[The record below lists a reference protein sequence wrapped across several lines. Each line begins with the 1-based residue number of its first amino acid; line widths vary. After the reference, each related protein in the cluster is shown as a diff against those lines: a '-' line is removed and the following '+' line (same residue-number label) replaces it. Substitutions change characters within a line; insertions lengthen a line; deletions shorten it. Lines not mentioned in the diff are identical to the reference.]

1 MTRILS
7 ISLSKGGVGKTTT
20 AVNLSAALSISNR
33 RVLLIDTDTQAQAGK
48 ALGVRPEIGLADFM
62 LGQITFADAIV
73 EARPNLHLLAGGHRL
88 AAVKQV
94 IAEADMRQEE
104 TLAAAL
110 LPYIQSYDYV
120 ILDTSPGWDNLQI
133 NVLFFAEEVLTPVNL
148 EVLSLDGLIEF
159 THRIEEVRRYHD
171 VQLSYVLPTALD
183 RRVRQTDEIMPQ
195 LSRTFGDTVC
205 APIRYNVRLSEA
217 PAHGQHIFEYAPRSN
232 GAQDYLELTRR
243 IVNDEQA

>member
-20 AVNLSAALSISNR
+20 AVNLSAALAISGR

-48 ALGVRPEIGLADFM
+48 SLGMRPDVGLADFI
-62 LGQITFADAIV
+62 LGQTSFEDAVV

-104 TLAAAL
+104 TLSTAL
-110 LPYIQSYDYV
+110 TSHIQQYHYV

-133 NVLFFAEEVLTPVNL
+133 NVLFFAREVLTPVNL
-148 EVLSLDGLIEF
+148 EVLSLDGLLEF
-159 THRIEEVRRYHD
+159 TRRIEEVRQYHD
-171 VQLSYVLPTALD
+171 VELRYVLPTALD
-183 RRVRQTDEIMPQ
+183 RRIKQTAEIRPQ
-195 LSRTFGDTVC
+195 LENHFGDVVC
-205 APIRYNVRLSEA
+205 KPIRYNVRLSEA
-217 PAHGQHIFEYAPRSN
+217 PAHGQHIFEYARRSN
-232 GAQDYLELTRR
+232 GAQDYMQLTKR
-243 IVNDEQA
+243 IVSDE

>member
-1 MTRILS
+1 MTRIIS

-20 AVNLSAALSISNR
+20 AVNLAAALAITGR

-48 ALGVRPEIGLADFM
+48 ALGLRPEIGLADFM
-62 LGQITFADAIV
+62 LGHAPFATAVV

-110 LPYIQSYDYV
+110 RPHIQPYHYV
-120 ILDTSPGWDNLQI
+120 LLDTSPGWDNLQI
-133 NVLFFAEEVLTPVNL
+133 NVLFFAQEVLTPVNL

-159 THRIEEVRRYHD
+159 TQRIEEVRRYHP
-171 VQLSYVLPTALD
+171 VQLRYVLPTALD
-183 RRVRQTDEIMPQ
+183 RRVKQTGEIMPQ
-195 LSRTFGDTVC
+195 LTRNFGTSVC
-205 APIRYNVRLSEA
+205 NPIRYNVRLSEA
-217 PAHGQHIFEYAPRSN
+217 PAHGQHIFEYDPQSN
-232 GAQDYLELTRR
+232 GAKDYMELTRR
-243 IVNDEQA
+243 IVQDE

>member
-1 MTRILS
+1 MTRIIA

-20 AVNLSAALSISNR
+20 AVNLSAALAISGR

-48 ALGVRPEIGLADFM
+48 ALGLRPEIGLADFL
-62 LGQITFADAIV
+62 LGQVTFAEAIV

-104 TLAAAL
+104 TLSAAL
-110 LPYIQSYDYV
+110 SPYISQYHYV

-159 THRIEEVRRYHD
+159 TRRIDEVRRYHD
-171 VQLSYVLPTALD
+171 LKLRYVLPTAMD
-183 RRVRQTDEIMPQ
+183 RRVKQTSEIMPQ
-195 LSRTFGDTVC
+195 LKQNFAGAVC
-205 APIRYNVRLSEA
+205 TPIRYNVRLSEA
-217 PAHGQHIFEYAPRSN
+217 PAHGLHIFEYDPQSN
-232 GAQDYLELTRR
+232 GAKDYAVLTKR
-243 IVNDEQA
+243 IVTDE

>member
-1 MTRILS
+1 MARILS

-20 AVNLSAALSISNR
+20 AVNLSAALAISGR

-48 ALGVRPEIGLADFM
+48 ALGLRPEVGLADFM
-62 LGQITFADAIV
+62 LGQAEFEQAIV

-110 LPYIQSYDYV
+110 SPYTPHYHYV

-159 THRIEEVRRYHD
+159 THRIEEVRRYHNL
-171 VQLSYVLPTALD
+171 QLRYVLPTALD
-183 RRVRQTDEIMPQ
+183 RRVKQTNEIMPQ
-195 LSRTFGDTVC
+195 LDAHFGTAVC
-205 APIRYNVRLSEA
+205 KPIRYNVRLSES
-217 PAHGQHIFEYAPRSN
+217 PAHGQHIFEYDPHSN
-232 GAQDYLELTRR
+232 GAKDYMELTKR
-243 IVNDEQA
+243 IVNDE

>member
-20 AVNLSAALSISNR
+20 AVNLSAALAISGR

-48 ALGVRPEIGLADFM
+48 SLGLRPELGLADFM
-62 LGQITFADAIV
+62 LGHASFNEAVI

-110 LPYIQSYDYV
+110 TPYIPYYNYV

-133 NVLFFAEEVLTPVNL
+133 NVLFFAQEVLTPVNL
-148 EVLSLDGLIEF
+148 EILSLDGLIEF
-159 THRIEEVRRYHD
+159 TRRIEEVRRYHD
-171 VQLSYVLPTALD
+171 VDLRYVLPTALD
-183 RRVRQTDEIMPQ
+183 RRVKQTDEIMPQ
-195 LSRTFGDTVC
+195 LTGHFGDAVC
-205 APIRYNVRLSEA
+205 SPIRYNVRLSEA
-217 PAHGQHIFEYAPRSN
+217 PAHGQHIFEYDPQSN
-232 GAQDYLELTRR
+232 GSKDYMELTRR
-243 IVNDEQA
+243 IVKDE